1 MNKKFFYI
9 ILFFYIDI
17 FVYSQNLK
25 NAPIPVAT
33 IIKTS
38 SPSQVTVQAQNV
50 FQFNVTF
57 DISAIDSIKLQ
68 WQKPGD
74 IDFYYNIYRKILSVT
89 QMSDF
94 EKINM
99 ENVKENW
106 YVDAN
111 ITSNTT
117 YFYKIEAVDEQ
128 NNRIL
133 SDQVSIKSPPLIKPN
148 KPNNFK
154 IKQDI
159 EKVFIIWDAPSK
171 GSFDI
176 AGYNIYRGKTAE
188 SLQFY
193 KFVKEQTKFNDE
205 DVEPAIRYF
214 YAISTIDVKGYE
226 SDKTEIKNVIPF
238 PIQKTG
244 LILMPTGY
252 RNNIFDNFGLNVDI
266 LFTYIIGSISGEHM
280 DEDVKKTDEMS
291 KIGVSL
297 LTGDIRL
304 TFLNDYDFPVS
315 FGVGGTYTLLFKD
328 SLGASSASG
337 ISKTF
342 TKDTTLVQMYGGYL
356 SSSIKTFFNIT
367 FHLGAMLAPEGYLQT
382 SFMGWLSPYISI
394 EETGQNYIKT
404 SSFAYYIGL
413 DRRIPFFEKLP
424 FKVEYIV
431 PWQSNNKPLQPDY
444 YLVNTYID
452 RFINFNI
459 GYFHFPG
466 GYSWLGYV
474 SFRFTIFPNPYK

>member
-9 ILFFYIDI
+9 ILFFYIAV
-17 FVYSQNLK
+17 FAHSQNLR
-25 NAPIPVAT
+25 NTPVPFAT

-38 SPSQVTVQAQNV
+38 SPSQVTVQAKNV

-57 DISAIDSIKLQ
+57 DTSAINSIKLQ

-74 IDFYYNIYRKILSVT
+74 DGFYYNIYRKISSVA
-89 QMSDF
+89 QPSDF
-94 EKINM
+94 EKINT
-99 ENVKENW
+99 ENVKENL
-106 YVDAN
+106 YVDAK

-117 YFYKIEAVDEQ
+117 YFYKIEAVDGQ

-133 SDQVSIKSPPLIKPN
+133 SDPASIMSPSLIKPY
-148 KPNNFK
+148 KPINFK
-154 IKQDI
+154 ARQDI
-159 EKVFIIWDAPSK
+159 EKVSIIWDAPPK

-188 SLQFY
+188 NLQFY
-193 KFVKEQTKFNDE
+193 KFVKEQVKFNDE

-214 YAISTIDVKGYE
+214 YAISTIDIKGYE
-226 SDKTEIKNVIPF
+226 SEKTEIQNVIPF

-266 LFTYIIGSISGEHM
+266 LFTYIIGSINGEHM
-280 DEDVKKTDEMS
+280 DEAVKKTDGMS

-297 LTGDIRL
+297 LTADIKW

-337 ISKTF
+337 ISETF
-342 TKDTTLVQMYGGYL
+342 TKDTPLVQMYGGYL
-356 SSSIKTFFNIT
+356 SSSIKTFYNIN

-394 EETGQNYIKT
+394 EKTGQNYIKA
-404 SSFAYYIGL
+404 SSFAYFVGL

-431 PWQSNNKPLQPDY
+431 PWQSNDKPLLPDY

-474 SFRFTIFPNPYK
+474 SFRFTVFPNPYK